1 MCLRVPTMEQPIGY
15 IPSQSLAVL
24 FFFNLGINIIYFIIS
39 LTNYW
44 VGLQP
49 GLQLEF
55 HTSVEEQSVSEQKG
69 AEAPQFIQQCQRPS
83 QRQQVRPGTSQSEV
97 HSSGSPFME
106 AQSPLEAP
114 ARHDGL
120 RGFTIRWCVS
130 GSTSPSTPHIHRHFL
145 PLSTLFYLFYF

>member
-1 MCLRVPTMEQPIGY
+1 MCLHVPTMEQPIGY

-24 FFFNLGINIIYFIIS
+24 FFFFNLGINMIYFIIS

-44 VGLQP
+44 VGLQ
-49 GLQLEF
+49 LEF
-55 HTSVEEQSVSEQKG
+55 HISVEEQSVSEQKG

-114 ARHDGL
+114 ARHHGL
-120 RGFTIRWCVS
+120 RGFTIRWYVS